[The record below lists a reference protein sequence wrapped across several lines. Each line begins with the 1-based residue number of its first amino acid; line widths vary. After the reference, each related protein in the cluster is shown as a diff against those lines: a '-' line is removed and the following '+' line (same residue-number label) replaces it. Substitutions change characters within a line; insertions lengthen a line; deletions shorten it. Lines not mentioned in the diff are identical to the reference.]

1 MKNYDQSVEI
11 NHNPNW
17 PYIPDHPYRIVIIGS
32 SGSDKTNVLL
42 NLTKVNDQIL
52 AEFIYMSKIYS
63 NQSINYLLTE
73 EKNEELKNPKAFIG
87 YSQTIEHIYEN
98 LEDYNSA
105 KKRRVLIVLV
115 FDDMIADMESNKK
128 LSPIV
133 TELLLRERK
142 LKISLLLYHNV
153 ISKCL
158 RL

>member
-42 NLTKVNDQIL
+42 NLTKVNNQIL
-52 AEFIYMSKIYS
+52 AEFVYMSKIYS
-63 NQSINYLLTE
+63 NQSINYSLTE
-73 EKNEELKNPKAFIG
+73 EKNEELKFIG
-87 YSQTIEHIYEN
+87 YSQTIEDIYEN
-98 LEDYNSA
+98 LEDYNST

-115 FDDMIADMESNKK
+115 FDDMIADMDFNKK

>member
-1 MKNYDQSVEI
+1 MMMKNYDQSVEI

-42 NLTKVNDQIL
+42 NLTKVNNQIL
-52 AEFIYMSKIYS
+52 AEFVYMSKIYS
-63 NQSINYLLTE
+63 NQSINYSLTE
-73 EKNEELKNPKAFIG
+73 EKNEELKFIG
-87 YSQTIEHIYEN
+87 YSQTIEDIYEN
-98 LEDYNSA
+98 LEDYNST

-115 FDDMIADMESNKK
+115 FDDMIADMDFNKK